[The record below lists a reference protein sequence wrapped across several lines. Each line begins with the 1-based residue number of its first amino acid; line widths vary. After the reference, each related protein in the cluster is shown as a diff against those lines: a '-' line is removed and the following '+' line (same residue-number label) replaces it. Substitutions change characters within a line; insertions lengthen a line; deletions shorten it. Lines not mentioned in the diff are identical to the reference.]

1 MFEYELHRIRS
12 AELRRQAE
20 DDRLVREAVRSR
32 RAARRE
38 ARAARAAGAAEHAA
52 VTGDTPVA
60 QEAHTDRRGRRRLPR
75 AA

>member
-12 AELRRQAE
+12 AELRRQA
-20 DDRLVREAVRSR
+20 DDARLVREVVRSR

-38 ARAARAAGAAEHAA
+38 ARAAGAAGGATA
-52 VTGDTPVA
+52 A
-60 QEAHTDRRGRRRLPR
+60 QETHTDRRGRRRLPR

>member
-1 MFEYELHRIRS
+1 MFEFELHQIRS

-20 DDRLVREAVRSR
+20 QDRLVREAVRSR

-38 ARAARAAGAAEHAA
+38 EAARQAA
-52 VTGDTPVA
+52 VPAEPHTG
-60 QEAHTDRRGRRRLPR
+60 RRGRRRLPR

>member
-12 AELRRQAE
+12 AELRRQA
-20 DDRLVREAVRSR
+20 DDARLVREAVRSR

-38 ARAARAAGAAEHAA
+38 ARAAGTAGDVPA
-52 VTGDTPVA
+52 A

>member
-12 AELRRQAE
+12 AELRRQA
-20 DDRLVREAVRSR
+20 DDARLAREVVRSR

-38 ARAARAAGAAEHAA
+38 ARAAGAAGAATA
-52 VTGDTPVA
+52 A

>member
-12 AELRRQAE
+12 AELRRQADE
-20 DDRLVREAVRSR
+20 ARLVREAVRSR
-32 RAARRE
+32 RAARRD
-38 ARAARAAGAAEHAA
+38 ARHDA
-52 VTGDTPVA
+52 VPEDAVA

>member
-12 AELRRQAE
+12 AELRRQAA
-20 DDRLVREAVRSR
+20 DARLAREAVRSR

-38 ARAARAAGAAEHAA
+38 AGAAGAAGHTTATADALA
-52 VTGDTPVA
+52 VP
-60 QEAHTDRRGRRRLPR
+60 EAHTDRRDRRRLPR

>member
-12 AELRRQAE
+12 AELRRQADE
-20 DDRLVREAVRSR
+20 ARLVREAVRSR

-38 ARAARAAGAAEHAA
+38 AREARDAAA
-52 VTGDTPVA
+52 A

>member
-12 AELRRQAE
+12 TELRRQAE
-20 DDRLVREAVRSR
+20 DARLAREAVRSR

-38 ARAARAAGAAEHAA
+38 AARAAGHATA
-52 VTGDTPVA
+52 TADALAA

>member
-20 DDRLVREAVRSR
+20 DARLVREAVRSR
-32 RAARRE
+32 RAARRD
-38 ARAARAAGAAEHAA
+38 ARDGA
-52 VTGDTPVA
+52 VTGDATTA
-60 QEAHTDRRGRRRLPR
+60 QEAHTGRRGRRRLPR

>member
-12 AELRRQAE
+12 TELRRQAE
-20 DDRLVREAVRSR
+20 DARLVREAVRSR

-38 ARAARAAGAAEHAA
+38 ARAAGHATA
-52 VTGDTPVA
+52 TADALAA